1 MDYFKKFISEEYEW
15 VFDFGSDTSSILLD
29 EFKDCL
35 TDDEFE
41 NNFEL
46 FNDLTAA
53 YLNDV
58 DNTVTIAKTR
68 NGELVEEELNVPKDF
83 RKMIMK
89 ILLDF
94 GVDKQEAEKIMTND
108 YQFKDVSALYEVAS
122 EIILNYASTGK
133 KFNFIAKPDMQCSLL
148 IDDFEEEVKLNK
160 RPGASDE
167 EAKEVLYKKHRKVK
181 VESTCPSWLK
191 NVVK

>member
-1 MDYFKKFISEEYEW
+1 MKTYMELVEEVKAEIANGGKRS
-15 VFDFGSDTSSILLD
+15 FSR
-29 EFKDCL
+29 
-35 TDDEFE
+35 
-41 NNFEL
+41 EL

-68 NGELVEEELNVPKDF
+68 NGELVEEEINVPKDF

-133 KFNFIAKPDMQCSLL
+133 KFNFIAKPDLQCSLL
-148 IDDFEEEVKLNK
+148 IDDFDEEVKLNK

-191 NVVK
+191 SLVK